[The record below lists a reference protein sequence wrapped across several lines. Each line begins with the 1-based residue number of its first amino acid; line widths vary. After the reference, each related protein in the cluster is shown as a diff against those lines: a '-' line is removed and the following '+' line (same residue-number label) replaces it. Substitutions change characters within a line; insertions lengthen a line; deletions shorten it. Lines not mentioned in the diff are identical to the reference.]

1 MRMVAAIALFAVG
14 VHLSL
19 RTIAALHR
27 VVDLW
32 YTIETAWPRVLRGL
46 IAWAGAIAVAA
57 VLLPPPLRRALLW
70 GCAAYLAFYVSLAG
84 LRYLAVPNPDA

>member
-1 MRMVAAIALFAVG
+1 MLALFAVG

-32 YTIETAWPRVLRGL
+32 YTIGTVWPRVLRG
-46 IAWAGAIAVAA
+46 IAAWGGAIALSS
-57 VLLPPPLRRALLW
+57 VLLPPALRAPLLW

-84 LRYLAVPNPDA
+84 LRYLAVPNPDAPRDL